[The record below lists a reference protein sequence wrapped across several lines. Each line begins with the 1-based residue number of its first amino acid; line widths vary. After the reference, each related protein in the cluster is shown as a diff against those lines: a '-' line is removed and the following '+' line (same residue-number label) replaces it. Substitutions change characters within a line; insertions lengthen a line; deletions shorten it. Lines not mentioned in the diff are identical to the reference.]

1 MAMCHF
7 STGSFQDPLG
17 RFRTYGP
24 TRRTRR
30 YPIGSPPSWAPRL
43 RTRIRLR
50 SSWFF
55 WKTAYLYQRLS
66 MSALPAQREAGL
78 AGMLRA
84 GNAAALTSASQMP
97 SEFPENG
104 LLLSAI
110 RQEFR
115 ATDAGSVAALGRIA
129 IAPNLSSALRQAAT
143 HALAAIHT
151 KAASALSRNTTGRF
165 RSGHADRG
173 DWRNGF
179 VRQRPGGSDA
189 GR

>member
-1 MAMCHF
+1 
-7 STGSFQDPLG
+7 
-17 RFRTYGP
+17 
-24 TRRTRR
+24 
-30 YPIGSPPSWAPRL
+30 
-43 RTRIRLR
+43 
-50 SSWFF
+50 
-55 WKTAYLYQRLS
+55 

-104 LLLSAI
+104 LLLFAI

-129 IAPNLSSALRQAAT
+129 IAPNLSSAFRQAAT

-151 KAASALSRNTTGRF
+151 KAALPCLATLLDDSDLAMRIEAIGGMGSFVNGLAVQTPADNPYKTAETVANFGMGRLAIGHNESAYLSFWKAWWSKNR
-165 RSGHADRG
+165 
-173 DWRNGF
+173 
-179 VRQRPGGSDA
+179 A
-189 GR
+189 GLGY